1 MAKNSIRT
9 SAEIASMASHT
20 LAGRIDDAFAEM
32 LAQQLLRGVEFDRLV
47 DEIMKSLAGS
57 ALSNRRA

>member
-9 SAEIASMASHT
+9 SSEVATIASHA
-20 LAGRIDDAFAEM
+20 LADRVDDAFTEM
-32 LAQQLLRGVEFDRLV
+32 LAQQILRGVEFDRLV